1 MWYSKYTKNY
11 TNERGFKLKEHIT
24 VTLYKDGIPIETNT
38 YESLL
43 GIGFTESPVSG
54 KTFEVTSTMFQIG
67 KTYQELTTSTKN
79 PVSYSVPRLL
89 YGVAKM
95 KLSDYAYVTPNNRLI
110 YVAHMKDNFNN
121 EPAQTENVV
130 DSFFLNA
137 GLIVG
142 EDTLDPDKVRITLV
156 GSFTPSLFKAM
167 GSQIQGMLA
176 NIDREDAAA
185 FLEGLFEGEVK

>member
-11 TNERGFKLKEHIT
+11 TNERGFNLKEHIT
-24 VTLYKDGIPIETNT
+24 VTLYKDGIPVETNT

-43 GIGFTESPVSG
+43 GIGFNESPI
-54 KTFEVTSTMFQIG
+54 TPETYEVTSTMFQIG
-67 KTYQELTTSTKN
+67 KSYQELTPSTKN

-95 KLSDYAYVTPNNRLI
+95 QLSDYAYVTPNNRLI
-110 YVAHMKDNFNN
+110 YVAHMKDNFNK
-121 EPAQTENVV
+121 ETEQTANVV

-142 EDTLDPDKVRITLV
+142 EDTLDPAQVRITLV
-156 GSFTPSLFKAM
+156 GSFTPSLFRAM
-167 GSQIQGMLA
+167 GAQIQGMLA
-176 NIDREDAAA
+176 SIDVEDATA
-185 FLEGLFEGEVK
+185 FLEGLFEGKVQ